1 MGQNSTNLFSGALF
15 LLLFCFV
22 FSSVVVSSLF
32 VIVRKLCESILIFFS
47 LLSISF
53 FFFFFF
59 FFFFISPHTQV
70 QILLDPYYRTIQGFQ
85 VVVSKEWLKA
95 GHRMHIRTGH
105 GEDNPDDTNRSPIF
119 TQFLDCVYQ
128 LLCQFPLDFEFNERL
143 LLDTVDSLYSGRF
156 GTFLY
161 NNERER
167 REQDLPNKSTSFWDY
182 VDARR
187 RR

>member
-1 MGQNSTNLFSGALF
+1 
-15 LLLFCFV
+15 
-22 FSSVVVSSLF
+22 
-32 VIVRKLCESILIFFS
+32 
-47 LLSISF
+47 
-53 FFFFFF
+53 
-59 FFFFISPHTQV
+59 
-70 QILLDPYYRTIQGFQ
+70 
-85 VVVSKEWLKA
+85 
-95 GHRMHIRTGH
+95 MHIRTGH

-128 LLCQFPLDFEFNERL
+128 LLCQFPLDFEFNESL

>member
-59 FFFFISPHTQV
+59 FVISPHTQV